1 MSVLLTGG
9 CGFIGSHTAV
19 ELIENGYDVV
29 IADNFVNSK
38 PAVLE
43 RIKAITGK
51 TPRLYVAD
59 VCDHAALT
67 RVFRE
72 NDIEAVIHFA
82 GLKAVA
88 ESVEKPIEYYR
99 NNLTATLDLLAVMK
113 ENGCC
118 RVIFSSSATVYGFA
132 EKMPLTED
140 MPLSCTNPYGWTK
153 LMGEQIFRDAARAD
167 GELSVVLLRYFNP
180 VGAHPSGLIGEDPGD
195 RPNNLMPRLL
205 RVAVGTDE
213 RLTVTGTDYP
223 THDGTGVRDYI
234 HVCDLAKGHVAALK
248 YSDTHKGAEAINLGT
263 GHGYSV
269 MDLIK
274 AFERV
279 NGVKINYVNMPRRPG
294 DVAINYADPEK
305 AEKLLGWRAELGLD
319 DMVRDAWNWQSK
331 NPKGYQ

>member
-19 ELIENGYDVV
+19 ELIENGLDIV
-29 IADNFVNSK
+29 IADNFINSK
-38 PAVLE
+38 PAVME
-43 RIKAITGK
+43 RIAAITGK

-59 VCDHAALT
+59 VCDHGALT
-67 RVFRE
+67 RIFRE
-72 NDIEAVIHFA
+72 NKIDAVIHFA

-88 ESVEKPIEYYR
+88 ESVEKPVEYYR
-99 NNLTATLDLLAVMK
+99 NNLTANLDLLEVMA
-113 ENGCC
+113 ENGCK
-118 RVIFSSSATVYGFA
+118 RVIFSSSATVYGLA

-153 LMGEQIFRDAARAD
+153 FMGEQIFRDAAKAD
-167 GELSVVLLRYFNP
+167 PSLSVVLLRYFNP

-213 RLTVTGTDYP
+213 KLTVTGTDYP

-234 HVCDLAKGHVAALK
+234 HVTDLAKGHAAALR
-248 YSDTHKGAEAINLGT
+248 YSETHTGAEAINLGT

-269 MDLIK
+269 MDLIR

-294 DVAINYADPEK
+294 DVAVNYADPEK
-305 AEKLLGWRAELGLD
+305 ARRLLGWEAKLGLD

-331 NPKGYQ
+331 NPKGY

>member
-19 ELIENGYDVV
+19 ELIESGHDVV
-29 IADNFVNSK
+29 IVDNFCNSK
-38 PAVLE
+38 PAVLG
-43 RIKAITGK
+43 RIKEITGK
-51 TPRLYVAD
+51 TPRLCVAD

-67 RVFRE
+67 KIFRE
-72 NDIEAVIHFA
+72 NKIDAVIHFA

-88 ESVEKPIEYYR
+88 ESVSKPIDYYQ
-99 NNLTATLDLLAVMK
+99 NNLGATLNLLRVMK
-113 ENGCC
+113 ENGCS

-153 LMGEQIFRDAARAD
+153 LMGEQIFRDAAKAD
-167 GELSVVLLRYFNP
+167 AGLSAVLLRYFNP

-195 RPNNLMPRLL
+195 APNNLMPRLL

-213 RLTVTGTDYP
+213 KLTVTGTDYP

-234 HVCDLAKGHVAALK
+234 HVCDLAKGHVAALE
-248 YSDTHKGAEAINLGT
+248 YSAKNSGAVAINLGT

-269 MDLIK
+269 YDLIS

-294 DVAINYADPEK
+294 DVAVNYADPGK
-305 AEKLLGWRAELGLD
+305 AKALLGWEAKAGLD
-319 DMVRDAWNWQSK
+319 DMVRDAWNWQCK
-331 NPKGYQ
+331 NPKGY

>member
-180 VGAHPSGLIGEDPGD
+180 VGAHPSARIRRGLSAKTPATD
-195 RPNNLMPRLL
+195 R
-205 RVAVGTDE
+205 T
-213 RLTVTGTDYP
+213 T
-223 THDGTGVRDYI
+223 
-234 HVCDLAKGHVAALK
+234 
-248 YSDTHKGAEAINLGT
+248 
-263 GHGYSV
+263 
-269 MDLIK
+269 
-274 AFERV
+274 
-279 NGVKINYVNMPRRPG
+279 
-294 DVAINYADPEK
+294 
-305 AEKLLGWRAELGLD
+305 
-319 DMVRDAWNWQSK
+319 
-331 NPKGYQ
+331 